1 MIAAHARW
9 RKLFFLQSFFLA
21 ELFSCRAVTI
31 TRSRNKGETM
41 SRWKKLFRAGDA
53 ESLPAADVTQFEPLA
68 RRRLSKMAYDYVRSG
83 GGDEISMRE
92 NRAGFERLQ
101 LDPSVLV
108 DVSELD
114 TRVNIFG
121 SVLESP
127 ILLAPVAYHRL
138 YHAEGEIGTA
148 RGANAAGAGMVIS
161 TFTTTAIDEIARN
174 TQQPIW
180 FQLYVQRDR
189 EFTKDMVQRAVASG
203 CKAVCLTVDTPVL
216 GNRYGQLSFGL
227 PKGMECLH
235 LRGLELKSVVF
246 RQGPPGQ
253 KGNEIQGHKTQRGG
267 IYDVLFDPSFNWRDL
282 EWLRSVAGVP
292 VLLKGVL
299 SAEDGRRAVE
309 RGADGVIVSNHGG
322 RNLDTVPATID
333 ALPRVVDA
341 VAGRIPVMLD
351 SGIRR
356 GTDVLMA
363 LALGAKA
370 VFIGRPYVYGLA
382 AGGARGVERVIS
394 ILRDEL
400 ERAMALTGR
409 RSIAEIDAS
418 VLRREQGAA
427 GRALRTPA
435 AGV

>member
-1 MIAAHARW
+1 
-9 RKLFFLQSFFLA
+9 
-21 ELFSCRAVTI
+21 
-31 TRSRNKGETM
+31 M
-41 SRWKKLFRAGDA
+41 SRWKKFFRDSHEA
-53 ESLPAADVTQFEPLA
+53 LPTADVTQFEPLA

-101 LDPSVLV
+101 LEPSVLV
-108 DVSELD
+108 DVSEID
-114 TRVNIFG
+114 TRVNLFG
-121 SVLESP
+121 SEFESP

-148 RGANAAGAGMVIS
+148 RGASAAGAGFVIS
-161 TFTTTAIDEIARN
+161 TFTTTSIDEIARN
-174 TQQPIW
+174 TQRPIW

-203 CKAVCLTVDTPVL
+203 CKAVCVTVDTPVL

-227 PKGMECLH
+227 PKELECVH
-235 LRGLELKSVVF
+235 LRGLTMKSPVT
-246 RQGPPGQ
+246 
-253 KGNEIQGHKTQRGG
+253 GHKTQRGG
-267 IYDVLFDPSFNWRDL
+267 IYDVLFDPSFNWNDL

-299 SAEDGRRAVE
+299 SAEDGRLAVSC
-309 RGADGVIVSNHGG
+309 GADGVIVSNHGG
-322 RNLDTVPATID
+322 RNLDRVPASID

-363 LALGAKA
+363 LALGVKA

-382 AGGARGVERVIS
+382 AGGAKGVERVIS

-418 VLRREQGAA
+418 VLRRTADTGA
-427 GRALRTPA
+427 GKALRSPA

>member
-1 MIAAHARW
+1 MDRSAKRE
-9 RKLFFLQSFFLA
+9 
-21 ELFSCRAVTI
+21 ELLEMNLPTADV
-31 TRSRNKGETM
+31 M
-41 SRWKKLFRAGDA
+41 QL
-53 ESLPAADVTQFEPLA
+53 ESLA
-68 RRRLSKMAYDYVRSG
+68 RPHLSQMAYDYVRSG
-83 GGDEISMRE
+83 GADEITMRE
-92 NRAGFERLQ
+92 NRAGFERLK
-101 LDPSVLV
+101 LSPSVLV
-108 DVSELD
+108 DVSKID
-114 TRVNIFG
+114 TRVNLFG
-121 SVLESP
+121 GEFESP

-148 RGANAAGAGMVIS
+148 QGASAAGAGFVIS

-174 TQQPIW
+174 TKRPIW

-227 PKGMECLH
+227 PKELECVH
-235 LRGLELKSVVF
+235 MRGLITLS
-246 RQGPPGQ
+246 GPGVSQ
-253 KGNEIQGHKTQRGG
+253 ATQGHKTQRAG
-267 IYDVLFDPSFNWRDL
+267 IYDTIFDPSFNWSDL

-292 VLLKGVL
+292 VILKGVL
-299 SAEDGRRAVE
+299 SAEDGKRAVE

-333 ALPRVVDA
+333 ALPRVVEA

-370 VFIGRPYVYGLA
+370 VFIGRPYIYGLA
-382 AGGARGVERVIS
+382 AGGGKGVERVIT

-409 RSIAEIDAS
+409 RSIAEIDAT
-418 VLRREQGAA
+418 VLWHEQGSRSK
-427 GRALRTPA
+427 GL
-435 AGV
+435 

>member
-1 MIAAHARW
+1 MDRSAKRE
-9 RKLFFLQSFFLA
+9 
-21 ELFSCRAVTI
+21 ELLEM
-31 TRSRNKGETM
+31 N
-41 SRWKKLFRAGDA
+41 
-53 ESLPAADVTQFEPLA
+53 LPTADVMQFEPLA
-68 RRRLSKMAYDYVRSG
+68 RPHLSQMAYDYVRSG
-83 GGDEISMRE
+83 GADEITMRE
-92 NRAGFERLQ
+92 NRAGFERLK
-101 LDPSVLV
+101 LSPSVLV
-108 DVSELD
+108 DVSKID
-114 TRVNIFG
+114 TRVNLFG
-121 SVLESP
+121 GEFESP

-148 RGANAAGAGMVIS
+148 QGASAAGAGFVIS

-174 TQQPIW
+174 TQRPIW

-227 PKGMECLH
+227 PKELECVH
-235 LRGLELKSVVF
+235 MRGLTLS
-246 RQGPPGQ
+246 GPGVSQ
-253 KGNEIQGHKTQRGG
+253 ATQGHKTQRAG
-267 IYDVLFDPSFNWRDL
+267 IYDTIFDPSFNWSDL

-292 VLLKGVL
+292 VILKGVL
-299 SAEDGRRAVE
+299 SAEDGKRAVE

-333 ALPRVVDA
+333 ALPRVVEA

-370 VFIGRPYVYGLA
+370 VFIGRPYIYGLA
-382 AGGARGVERVIS
+382 AGGAKGVERVIT

-409 RSIAEIDAS
+409 RSIAEIDAT
-418 VLRREQGAA
+418 VLWHEQGSRSK
-427 GRALRTPA
+427 GL
-435 AGV
+435 

>member
-1 MIAAHARW
+1 MSRW
-9 RKLFFLQSFFLA
+9 RKLF
-21 ELFSCRAVTI
+21 RA
-31 TRSRNKGETM
+31 S
-41 SRWKKLFRAGDA
+41 DA
-53 ESLPAADVTQFEPLA
+53 ESLPTADVTQFEPLA

-108 DVSELD
+108 DVSEID
-114 TRVNIFG
+114 TGVNLFG
-121 SVLESP
+121 SELESP

-148 RGANAAGAGMVIS
+148 KGASAAGAAFVIS
-161 TFTTTAIDEIARN
+161 TFTTTSIDEIARN
-174 TQQPIW
+174 TQRPIW

-189 EFTKDMVQRAVASG
+189 EFTKDMVQRAVAAG
-203 CKAVCLTVDTPVL
+203 CKAVCVTVDTPVL

-227 PKGMECLH
+227 PKGMECVH
-235 LRGLELKSVVF
+235 LRGLELKSPVT
-246 RQGPPGQ
+246 
-253 KGNEIQGHKTQRGG
+253 GHKTQRGG
-267 IYDVLFDPSFNWRDL
+267 IYDVLFDPSFNWNDL

-299 SAEDGRRAVE
+299 SAEDGRLAVSC
-309 RGADGVIVSNHGG
+309 GADGVIVSNHGG

-382 AGGARGVERVIS
+382 VGGAKGVERVIS

-418 VLRREQGAA
+418 VLRRANNDAA
-427 GRALRTPA
+427 GAGKALRSPA

>member
-1 MIAAHARW
+1 M
-9 RKLFFLQSFFLA
+9 
-21 ELFSCRAVTI
+21 
-31 TRSRNKGETM
+31 G
-41 SRWKKLFRAGDA
+41 RWKKVFRSSNDV
-53 ESLPAADVTQFEPLA
+53 SLPTADVMRFEPLA
-68 RRRLSKMAYDYVRSG
+68 RQRLSQMAYDYVRSG

-101 LDPSVLV
+101 LSPSVLV
-108 DVSELD
+108 DVSKID
-114 TRVNIFG
+114 TRVNLFG
-121 SVLESP
+121 GEFESP

-138 YHAEGEIGTA
+138 YHPEGEIGTA
-148 RGANAAGAGMVIS
+148 RGASAAGAGFVIS
-161 TFTTTAIDEIARN
+161 SFTTTEIDEIARN
-174 TQQPIW
+174 TQRAIW

-189 EFTKDMVQRAVASG
+189 GFTKEMVERAVASG

-216 GNRYGQLSFGL
+216 GNRYGQLAFGL
-227 PKGMECLH
+227 PKELECVH
-235 LRGLELKSVVF
+235 LRGLALKT
-246 RQGPPGQ
+246 P
-253 KGNEIQGHKTQRGG
+253 ITGHKTQRST
-267 IYDVLFDPSFNWRDL
+267 IYDVLFDPSFNWNDL
-282 EWLRSVAGVP
+282 EWLRSVAKVP
-292 VLLKGVL
+292 VILKGVL

-333 ALPRVVDA
+333 ALPRVVEA

-356 GTDVLMA
+356 GTDVLAA

-382 AGGARGVERVIS
+382 AGGAQGVERVIS

-409 RSIAEIDAS
+409 RSIAEIDAT
-418 VLRREQGAA
+418 VLWGHGPAEKK
-427 GRALRTPA
+427 ALRSPA
-435 AGV
+435 AGA

>member
-1 MIAAHARW
+1 MSRW
-9 RKLFFLQSFFLA
+9 RKLF
-21 ELFSCRAVTI
+21 
-31 TRSRNKGETM
+31 RSSN
-41 SRWKKLFRAGDA
+41 A
-53 ESLPAADVTQFEPLA
+53 ESLPTADVTRFEPLA
-68 RRRLSKMAYDYVRSG
+68 RKRLSQMAYDYVRSG
-83 GGDEISMRE
+83 GADEISMRE
-92 NRAGFERLQ
+92 NRAGFGRLK
-101 LDPSVLV
+101 LSPSVLV
-108 DVSELD
+108 DVSQID
-114 TRVNIFG
+114 TRINLFG
-121 SVLESP
+121 GEFESP

-148 RGANAAGAGMVIS
+148 RGASAAGAGFVIS

-174 TQQPIW
+174 TQRPIW

-189 EFTKDMVQRAVASG
+189 AFTKDMVQRAVASG

-227 PKGMECLH
+227 PSHLECVH
-235 LRGLELKSVVF
+235 LRGLTLSGPVV
-246 RQGPPGQ
+246 GQ
-253 KGNEIQGHKTQRGG
+253 TTRGHKTQRAS
-267 IYDVLFDPSFNWRDL
+267 IYDTLFDPSFNWNDL

-299 SAEDGRRAVE
+299 SAEDGRLAVSC
-309 RGADGVIVSNHGG
+309 GADGVIVSNHGG

-333 ALPRVVDA
+333 ALPRVVEA
-341 VAGRIPVMLD
+341 VAGKIPVMLD

-370 VFIGRPYVYGLA
+370 VFVGRPYIYGLA
-382 AGGARGVERVIS
+382 LGGAKGVERVIS

-409 RSIAEIDAS
+409 RSIAEIDSS
-418 VLRREQGAA
+418 VLWREQGSAEKKV
-427 GRALRTPA
+427 LRSPA
-435 AGV
+435 AGA

>member
-1 MIAAHARW
+1 M
-9 RKLFFLQSFFLA
+9 
-21 ELFSCRAVTI
+21 
-31 TRSRNKGETM
+31 G
-41 SRWKKLFRAGDA
+41 RWKKLFRSSSDA
-53 ESLPAADVTQFEPLA
+53 SLPTADVMRFEPLA
-68 RRRLSKMAYDYVRSG
+68 RRRLSPMAYDYVRSG

-101 LDPSVLV
+101 LSPSVLV
-108 DVSELD
+108 DVSKID
-114 TRVNIFG
+114 TRVNLFG
-121 SVLESP
+121 GEFESP

-138 YHAEGEIGTA
+138 YHPEGEIGTA
-148 RGANAAGAGMVIS
+148 RGASAAGAGFVIS
-161 TFTTTAIDEIARN
+161 SFTTTEIDEIARN
-174 TQQPIW
+174 TQRAIW

-189 EFTKDMVQRAVASG
+189 GFTKEMVERAVASG

-227 PKGMECLH
+227 PKELECVH
-235 LRGLELKSVVF
+235 LRGLALKT
-246 RQGPPGQ
+246 P
-253 KGNEIQGHKTQRGG
+253 ITGHKTQRST
-267 IYDVLFDPSFNWRDL
+267 IYDVLFDPSFNWNDL
-282 EWLRSVAGVP
+282 EWLRSVAKVP
-292 VLLKGVL
+292 VILKGVL

-333 ALPRVVDA
+333 ALPRVVEA

-356 GTDVLMA
+356 GTDVLAA

-382 AGGARGVERVIS
+382 AGGAQGVERVIS

-409 RSIAEIDAS
+409 RSIAEIDAT
-418 VLRREQGAA
+418 VLWGHGPAEKK
-427 GRALRTPA
+427 ALRSPA
-435 AGV
+435 AGA

>member
-1 MIAAHARW
+1 MSRW
-9 RKLFFLQSFFLA
+9 RKLF
-21 ELFSCRAVTI
+21 
-31 TRSRNKGETM
+31 RS
-41 SRWKKLFRAGDA
+41 SDA
-53 ESLPAADVTQFEPLA
+53 ESLPTADVTQLEPLA

-101 LDPSVLV
+101 LEPSVLV
-108 DVSELD
+108 DVSQID
-114 TRVNIFG
+114 TRVNLFG
-121 SVLESP
+121 SEMESP

-148 RGANAAGAGMVIS
+148 RGASAAGAGFVIS

-174 TQQPIW
+174 TQRPIW

-203 CKAVCLTVDTPVL
+203 CKAVCVTVDTPVL

-227 PKGMECLH
+227 PKGMECVH
-235 LRGLELKSVVF
+235 LRGLGLTSAVF
-246 RQGPPGQ
+246 GQ
-253 KGNEIQGHKTQRGG
+253 EPQATQGHKTQRGS
-267 IYDVLFDPSFNWRDL
+267 IYDTLFDPSFNWNDL

-299 SAEDGRRAVE
+299 SAEDGRLAVSC
-309 RGADGVIVSNHGG
+309 GADGVIVSNHGG
-322 RNLDTVPATID
+322 RNLDYVPATID

-418 VLRREQGAA
+418 VLRRATDAGASK
-427 GRALRTPA
+427 ALRSPA